1 MTVCSVAK
9 SGTGLSQ
16 LFNLFPAY
24 CRVTGQLTE
33 AMKRAAAFSVAFLLS
48 GIHAEGAPK
57 QYPVTKVPSPVVEL
71 KTIDERRS
79 PKESIRHG
87 TSDVGYIDL
96 FWVRSMIWRMV
107 VIHL

>member
-1 MTVCSVAK
+1 
-9 SGTGLSQ
+9 
-16 LFNLFPAY
+16 
-24 CRVTGQLTE
+24 
-33 AMKRAAAFSVAFLLS
+33 MKRAAAFSVAFLLS